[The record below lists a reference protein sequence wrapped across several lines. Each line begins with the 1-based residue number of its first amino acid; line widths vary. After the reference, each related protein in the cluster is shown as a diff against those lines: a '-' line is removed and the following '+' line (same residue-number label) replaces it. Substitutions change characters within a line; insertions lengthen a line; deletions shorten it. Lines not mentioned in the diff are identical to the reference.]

1 MDIHEEKIIREEKK
15 PKDDRRWREA
25 HRCWLPYVGGLLL
38 FLAGIGFSQLF
49 MLIGSGLSEPQNIVV
64 AFKNPVCTAPTVI
77 NCPKQHPQMRPVR
90 ENAEV
95 TPPRPTCENRR
106 MDNMMPRQTGCK
118 CSETMPAKT
127 GSAGCSCPAVKKAM
141 SPRPEC
147 RCQASAPVTNKS
159 CCGPQASVWP
169 EQPQGTENPLHLKKH
184 GRTA

>member
-1 MDIHEEKIIREEKK
+1 MENQEEIKEVGEVRENKR
-15 PKDDRRWREA
+15 P
-25 HRCWLPYVGGLLL
+25 WLPYVCGLLL

-77 NCPKQHPQMRPVR
+77 NCPKQHAQMRPVR
-90 ENAEV
+90 ENADV
-95 TPPRPTCENRR
+95 MPPRPTCENRR

-127 GSAGCSCPAVKKAM
+127 GPDGCSCPAVKKDM
-141 SPRPEC
+141 SSRPEC
-147 RCQASAPVTNKS
+147 RCPASAPVTNKS

-169 EQPQGTENPLHLKKH
+169 EQPQGTENQLHLRKH